1 MRAVSIG
8 RVGAD
13 MATATELSIN
23 ENATALQMAQ
33 AIFGDSV
40 TVVTA
45 STPGGSNPVYDGDN
59 RSSGIYTGGNTTSPG
74 VTPGDSGVIL
84 STGRVRDFTNSSG
97 STNTNVRGNT
107 SRNTN
112 GDDNNPDF
120 NAAAGTNTYDAAYL
134 DIDFIPTSSVMTM
147 QFVFSSE
154 EYPEFQNSVYQD
166 FVGVWVNGAQV
177 DLSIGDGDADPGNVN
192 SNSNANLY
200 NDNTSDQFNTEMDGF
215 TVTMTLKMTVVP
227 NQINSIRIGVAD
239 VGDSSYDSNLLIAA
253 DSVQTEV
260 VALNDSTNL
269 FPTGTR
275 TLDVLANDI
284 DNGNTLTIT
293 QVNGQSVSVGSMV
306 TLASGQT
313 VTLNADGTLEIVGDG
328 DIEDFAFTY
337 TVDGGTSTD
346 VGFVNVSS
354 IPCFVAGT
362 MILTP
367 DGDIPVESLSPG
379 DLVITQDEGAQ
390 PVRWIGQRTVA
401 AIDNFA
407 PIHIKGGTF
416 GTHNDLL
423 ISPQHRVLIHDGLAE
438 LLFGE
443 AEVLVAAKDLVN
455 DMSVT
460 RRTGGTVK
468 YVHILFDRH
477 QVVYSEGLA
486 TESFLP
492 GPQTTKSFERRIVE
506 EICAIFPEVDPDTG
520 HGYSPSARR
529 TLRQYEAQV
538 LFSNEKAA

>member
-45 STPGGSNPVYDGDN
+45 STPGGSDPVYDGDN

-74 VTPGDSGVIL
+74 VTPGDTGVIL
-84 STGRVRDFTNSSG
+84 STGRVRDFTNSNG

-120 NAAAGTNTYDAAYL
+120 NAAAGTNTYDASYL
-134 DIDFIPTSSVMTM
+134 DIDFIPTGSVMTM

-200 NDNTSDQFNTEMDGF
+200 NDNTGDQFNTEMDGF
-215 TVTMTLKMTVVP
+215 TVTMTLKMTVLP

-253 DSVQTEV
+253 DSVQTEI

-269 FPTGTR
+269 YPTGTR

-337 TVDGGTSTD
+337 TVDGGTNTD

-367 DGDIPVESLSPG
+367 GGEVPVESLLPG
-379 DLVITQDEGAQ
+379 DLVITQDDGAQ
-390 PVRWIGQRTVA
+390 PVRWIGRRTVMA
-401 AIDNFA
+401 VDNFA

-423 ISPQHRVLIHDGLAE
+423 ISPQHRVLIHNGLAE

-460 RRTGGTVK
+460 RRTGGTVE

-492 GPQTTKSFERRIVE
+492 GPQTTKSFERDIVE
-506 EICAIFPEVDPDTG
+506 EICAIFPEVNPDTG
-520 HGYSPSARR
+520 HGYSPAVRR

-538 LFSNEKAA
+538 LLSNQKAA